1 MSQGPPFPDRA
12 AELSLER
19 AEAAL
24 ARPPRLGVSAC
35 LLGHPT
41 RYDGGHRR
49 HEFIAGFLARRL
61 ELVPVCPEMEAGLGA
76 PRETMQLTGDPE
88 RPRLVTTET
97 GLDRTEL
104 MERWARQRAREIE
117 AAQLDGFILKSGSPS
132 CGRQGVK
139 VRLNSGEVVWEGIG
153 LFAKALGQRLPHLP
167 VIEETA
173 LDDPGAWEEFI
184 RRTGAGSA
192 GNLGLKKQK
201 GSIP

>member
-1 MSQGPPFPDRA
+1 MNSNPLFPNRA
-12 AELSLER
+12 ATLSLKG
-19 AEAAL
+19 AEASL

-49 HEFIAGFLARRL
+49 HEFIAAFLASRL

-97 GLDRTEL
+97 GLDRTEF
-104 MERWARQRAREIE
+104 MERWAQQRVLEIE
-117 AAQLDGFILKSGSPS
+117 TKRLDGFILKSGSPS
-132 CGRQGVK
+132 CGWQGVK
-139 VRLNSGEVVWEGIG
+139 VRLGSGEVVREGIG
-153 LFAKALGQRLPHLP
+153 LFARALAQGLPHLP

-184 RRTGAGSA
+184 SRTGAGTA
-192 GNLGLKKQK
+192 GHLGLKKQK